1 MSWISLT
8 TIVES
13 SSCNTNSFSS
23 CFLNSSSNKL
33 SSQGNWTNSLGA
45 VSVLSGIKSYRKDS
59 GRSSCTSLRSL
70 YFWELSSYFKFS
82 EIRSMF
88 ETVYITSGGS
98 SPRTWCFVKGKN
110 NYYRFESTIFIKSST
125 FIIVFTIF
133 ETSRYSIVFLL
144 PSLYS
149 YCSVLTIS
157 SEAYS
162 IYFFLQHCII
172 WHIFLLK

>member
-1 MSWISLT
+1 MP
-8 TIVES
+8 TIVIS

-23 CFLNSSSNKL
+23 CFLSSSLTKFSL
-33 SSQGNWTNSLGA
+33 LGNWTNSLGA
-45 VSVLSGIKSYRKDS
+45 VSVFSGIKSYRKDS
-59 GRSSCTSLRSL
+59 GRSSCTSLMSV
-70 YFWELSSYFKFS
+70 YFWELNSYFRFS

-88 ETVYITSGGS
+88 ETVLFTSGGS
-98 SPRTWCFVKGKN
+98 SPKTWCFVKGKK

-125 FIIVFTIF
+125 FFIVFTIF